1 MQDFRLFIFFW
12 FSQSGNPGSTI
23 TNVAF
28 SPRENLIAWT
38 DIDGVFTRWPKPIS
52 DTFPDP
58 VKPAIS
64 TNGSAT
70 IPIKLSTG
78 LDLFGEDAQDFEK
91 GGKDDTADLD
101 LDDDMLDVDDGWI
114 VDDMDGA
121 LHAEP
126 TVGRRGGF
134 VKEMGEF
141 CSLARIFVLLIL
153 LIVSI
158 TKAQPPFQPGS
169 TPMDNKK
176 RYLGNS
182 KTLGQYVV

>member
-1 MQDFRLFIFFW
+1 LQSKSCLDAGLQSIHIFFW

-38 DIDGVFTRWPKPIS
+38 DTDGVFTRWPKPIS

-58 VKPAIS
+58 VKAAIS

-70 IPIKLSTG
+70 IPTKLSTG
-78 LDLFGEDAQDFEK
+78 LDLFGKDAQEFEK
-91 GGKDDTADLD
+91 GEKDDTADVD

-126 TVGRRGGF
+126 TVGRRDGF

-141 CSLARIFVLLIL
+141 LFTCEDIC
-153 LIVSI
+153 I
-158 TKAQPPFQPGS
+158 TYFIISEHYEGS
-169 TPMDNKK
+169 T
-176 RYLGNS
+176 
-182 KTLGQYVV
+182 TLPARFHTHG

>member
-1 MQDFRLFIFFW
+1 MFRHSIPIYSLYW

-23 TNVAF
+23 TNAAF

-38 DIDGVFTRWPKPIS
+38 DTDGVFTRWPKPIS

-58 VKPAIS
+58 VRKAIS

-70 IPIKLSTG
+70 IPTKLSTG
-78 LDLFGEDAQDFEK
+78 LDLFGEDATDF
-91 GGKDDTADLD
+91 GKSGNDDTANVD

-114 VDDMDGA
+114 VDDLDGA

-126 TVGRRGGF
+126 KVGRHDGF

-141 CSLARIFVLLIL
+141 CCSLARSFD
-153 LIVSI
+153 
-158 TKAQPPFQPGS
+158 K
-169 TPMDNKK
+169 
-176 RYLGNS
+176 
-182 KTLGQYVV
+182 

>member
-1 MQDFRLFIFFW
+1 MVDTNSTRNYKVNFVYAWHSSFFFHFFFW

-38 DIDGVFTRWPKPIS
+38 DTDGVFTRWPKPIS

-58 VKPAIS
+58 VKKTIS

-70 IPIKLSTG
+70 IPTKLSNG
-78 LDLFGEDAQDFEK
+78 LDLFEEDAKDIGK
-91 GGKDDTADLD
+91 GGDDNAADVD

-126 TVGRRGGF
+126 KVGRHDGF

-141 CSLARIFVLLIL
+141 CSLARML
-153 LIVSI
+153 
-158 TKAQPPFQPGS
+158 
-169 TPMDNKK
+169 
-176 RYLGNS
+176 
-182 KTLGQYVV
+182 

>member
-1 MQDFRLFIFFW
+1 MLQFIDFW

-38 DIDGVFTRWPKPIS
+38 DTDGVFTRWPKAIS

-58 VKPAIS
+58 VKHTIS
-64 TNGSAT
+64 TKGPAT
-70 IPIKLSTG
+70 IPTKLSTG
-78 LDLFGEDAQDFEK
+78 LDLFGEDAQ
-91 GGKDDTADLD
+91 GSVKDGNDDAADVD

-121 LHAEP
+121 LHTEP
-126 TVGRRGGF
+126 KVGRRDGF
-134 VKEMGEF
+134 VKEMGESMYAPF
-141 CSLARIFVLLIL
+141 TCEDALTNGLLL
-153 LIVSI
+153 VSI

-182 KTLGQYVV
+182 RS